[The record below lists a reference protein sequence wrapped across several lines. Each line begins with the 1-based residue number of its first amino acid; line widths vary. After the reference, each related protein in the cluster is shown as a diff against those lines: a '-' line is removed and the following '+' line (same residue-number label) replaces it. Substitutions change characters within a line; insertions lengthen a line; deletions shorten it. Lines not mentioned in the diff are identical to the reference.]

1 VLDREAIVTEDFCFP
16 HFFPCSRI
24 SPKGLFVD
32 FFLFS
37 IVKNTWKG
45 KRLDDVEITE
55 HSEMEQ
61 LLPIPETDFREIF
74 PVSSGTVE
82 QGCTC

>member
-1 VLDREAIVTEDFCFP
+1 MFQDK
-16 HFFPCSRI
+16 
-24 SPKGLFVD
+24 PKRSLCG
-32 FFLFS
+32 FFLFCR
-37 IVKNTWKG
+37 VKNTWKG
-45 KRLDDVEITE
+45 KRLDDVEVTE

-82 QGCTC
+82 QVCTC